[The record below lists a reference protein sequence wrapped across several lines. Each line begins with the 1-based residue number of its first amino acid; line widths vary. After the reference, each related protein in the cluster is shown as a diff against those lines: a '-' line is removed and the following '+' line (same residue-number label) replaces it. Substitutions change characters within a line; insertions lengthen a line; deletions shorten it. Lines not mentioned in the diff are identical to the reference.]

1 MELLLDTVNLDTIK
15 KYADVISLAG
25 VTSNPSIVKKE
36 RPIDFYKHMREVR
49 QIIGKERTLHVQV
62 VGQTAE
68 AMLADAHMILEEL
81 DDQVYIK
88 VPTDMTGLA
97 VIKQLKKEGIHVTA
111 TAIYSEFQGYLA
123 IAAGVDYL
131 APYYNRMINMNI
143 DSDYRGIERD
153 NLGIKRKNH
162 EAHGFARKLRHRG
175 KTRKVKGTIKERRG
189 RFNDVPSVH
198 ERPVSC
204 ENRSWFGHW
213 ESDTVRGKTGRSA
226 LVTLVDR
233 KSRYLLSQRVPK
245 VNAKNVTQ
253 VMIDLL
259 HTVTPKRVRTLTPDR
274 GTEFAGYREVSQELS
289 IPVYFPD
296 PHAPQQR
303 GTNENTNGLI
313 REYFPKGTDLDQL
326 TDQDIDKF
334 VRDLNHQPRKV
345 LSWKSPFEVFFG
357 TKLRLI

>member
-1 MELLLDTVNLDTIK
+1 MSPYNHLTLKDRECILL
-15 KYADVISLAG
+15 G
-25 VTSNPSIVKKE
+25 VTLNDTYQVIAEKIGCSKATVSREIKRNGGRKAYSAVKAQENYQGRRLKSRRPRLLTDLKLRDFVLHCIVQ
-36 RPIDFYKHMREVR
+36 R
-49 QIIGKERTLHVQV
+49 QWSPEQISGRLVHENSEWHV
-62 VGQTAE
+62 
-68 AMLADAHMILEEL
+68 
-81 DDQVYIK
+81 
-88 VPTDMTGLA
+88 
-97 VIKQLKKEGIHVTA
+97 
-111 TAIYSEFQGYLA
+111 S
-123 IAAGVDYL
+123 
-131 APYYNRMINMNI
+131 YNTI
-143 DSDYRGIERD
+143 YRGIERD

-162 EAHGFARKLRHRG
+162 EARGFARKLRHRG
-175 KTRKVKGTIKERRG
+175 KTRKVKGTIK
-189 RFNDVPSVH
+189 

-245 VNAKNVTQ
+245 VNTKNVTQ
-253 VMIDLL
+253 AMIDLL

-296 PHAPQQR
+296 PHASQQR

>member
-1 MELLLDTVNLDTIK
+1 MSPYNHLTLKDREGILL
-15 KYADVISLAG
+15 G
-25 VTSNPSIVKKE
+25 VTLNDTYQVIAEKIGCSKATVSREIKRNGGRKAYSAVKAQENYQGRRLKSRRPRLLTDLKLRDFVLHCIVQ
-36 RPIDFYKHMREVR
+36 R
-49 QIIGKERTLHVQV
+49 QWSPEQISGRLVHENSEWHV
-62 VGQTAE
+62 
-68 AMLADAHMILEEL
+68 
-81 DDQVYIK
+81 
-88 VPTDMTGLA
+88 
-97 VIKQLKKEGIHVTA
+97 
-111 TAIYSEFQGYLA
+111 S
-123 IAAGVDYL
+123 
-131 APYYNRMINMNI
+131 YNTI
-143 DSDYRGIERD
+143 YRGIERD

-162 EAHGFARKLRHRG
+162 EARGFARKLRHRG
-175 KTRKVKGTIKERRG
+175 KTRKVKGTIK
-189 RFNDVPSVH
+189 

-253 VMIDLL
+253 AMIDLL

-296 PHAPQQR
+296 PHVPQQR

-334 VRDLNHQPRKV
+334 VRDLNHRPRKV
-345 LSWKSPFEVFFG
+345 LGWKSPFEVFFG

>member
-1 MELLLDTVNLDTIK
+1 MSPYNHLTLKDRECILL
-15 KYADVISLAG
+15 G
-25 VTSNPSIVKKE
+25 VTLNDTYQVIAEKIGCSKATVSREIKRNGGLKAYSAVKAQENYQGRRLKSRRPRLLTDLKLRDFVLHCIVQ
-36 RPIDFYKHMREVR
+36 R
-49 QIIGKERTLHVQV
+49 QWSPEQISGRLVHENSEWHV
-62 VGQTAE
+62 
-68 AMLADAHMILEEL
+68 
-81 DDQVYIK
+81 
-88 VPTDMTGLA
+88 
-97 VIKQLKKEGIHVTA
+97 
-111 TAIYSEFQGYLA
+111 S
-123 IAAGVDYL
+123 
-131 APYYNRMINMNI
+131 YNTI
-143 DSDYRGIERD
+143 YRGIERD

-162 EAHGFARKLRHRG
+162 EARGFARKLRHRG
-175 KTRKVKGTIKERRG
+175 KT
-189 RFNDVPSVH
+189 
-198 ERPVSC
+198 
-204 ENRSWFGHW
+204 
-213 ESDTVRGKTGRSA
+213 GRSA
-226 LVTLVDR
+226 LLTLVDR

-253 VMIDLL
+253 AMIDLL

-334 VRDLNHQPRKV
+334 VRDLNHRPRKV
-345 LSWKSPFEVFFG
+345 LGWKSPFEVFFG

>member
-1 MELLLDTVNLDTIK
+1 MSPYNDLTLKDRECILL
-15 KYADVISLAG
+15 G
-25 VTSNPSIVKKE
+25 VTLNDTYQVIAEKIGCSKATVSREIKRNGGRKAYSAVKAQENYQGRRLKSRRPRLLTDLKLRDFVLHCIVQ
-36 RPIDFYKHMREVR
+36 R
-49 QIIGKERTLHVQV
+49 QWSPEQISGRLVHENSEWHV
-62 VGQTAE
+62 
-68 AMLADAHMILEEL
+68 
-81 DDQVYIK
+81 
-88 VPTDMTGLA
+88 
-97 VIKQLKKEGIHVTA
+97 
-111 TAIYSEFQGYLA
+111 S
-123 IAAGVDYL
+123 
-131 APYYNRMINMNI
+131 YNTI
-143 DSDYRGIERD
+143 YRGIERD

-162 EAHGFARKLRHRG
+162 EARGFARKLRHRG
-175 KTRKVKGTIKERRG
+175 KTRKVKGTIK
-189 RFNDVPSVH
+189 

-253 VMIDLL
+253 AMIDLL

-334 VRDLNHQPRKV
+334 VRDLNHRPRKV
-345 LSWKSPFEVFFG
+345 LGWKSPFEVFFG

>member
-1 MELLLDTVNLDTIK
+1 M
-15 KYADVISLAG
+15 G
-25 VTSNPSIVKKE
+25 VTLNDTYQVIAEKIGCSKATVSREIKRNGGLKAYSAVKAQENYQGRRLKSRRPRLLTDLKLRDFVLHCIVQ
-36 RPIDFYKHMREVR
+36 R
-49 QIIGKERTLHVQV
+49 QWSPEQISGRLVHENSEWHV
-62 VGQTAE
+62 
-68 AMLADAHMILEEL
+68 
-81 DDQVYIK
+81 
-88 VPTDMTGLA
+88 
-97 VIKQLKKEGIHVTA
+97 
-111 TAIYSEFQGYLA
+111 S
-123 IAAGVDYL
+123 
-131 APYYNRMINMNI
+131 YNTI
-143 DSDYRGIERD
+143 YRGIERD

-162 EAHGFARKLRHRG
+162 EARGFARKLRHRG
-175 KTRKVKGTIKERRG
+175 KT
-189 RFNDVPSVH
+189 
-198 ERPVSC
+198 
-204 ENRSWFGHW
+204 
-213 ESDTVRGKTGRSA
+213 GRSA
-226 LVTLVDR
+226 LLTLVDR

-253 VMIDLL
+253 AMIDLL

-334 VRDLNHQPRKV
+334 VRDLNHRPRKV
-345 LSWKSPFEVFFG
+345 LGWKSPFEVFFG

>member
-1 MELLLDTVNLDTIK
+1 MSPYNHLTLKDRECILL
-15 KYADVISLAG
+15 G
-25 VTSNPSIVKKE
+25 VTLNDTYQVIAEKIGCSKATVSREIKRNGGRKAYSAVKAQENYQGRRLKSRRPRLLTDLKLRDFVLHCIVQ
-36 RPIDFYKHMREVR
+36 R
-49 QIIGKERTLHVQV
+49 QWSPEQISGRLVHENSEWHV
-62 VGQTAE
+62 
-68 AMLADAHMILEEL
+68 
-81 DDQVYIK
+81 
-88 VPTDMTGLA
+88 
-97 VIKQLKKEGIHVTA
+97 
-111 TAIYSEFQGYLA
+111 S
-123 IAAGVDYL
+123 
-131 APYYNRMINMNI
+131 YNTI
-143 DSDYRGIERD
+143 YRGIERD

-162 EAHGFARKLRHRG
+162 EARGFARKLRHRG
-175 KTRKVKGTIKERRG
+175 KTRKVKGTIK
-189 RFNDVPSVH
+189 

-253 VMIDLL
+253 AMIDLL

>member
-1 MELLLDTVNLDTIK
+1 MSPYNDLTLKDRECILL
-15 KYADVISLAG
+15 G
-25 VTSNPSIVKKE
+25 VTLNDTYQVIAEKIGCSKATVSREIKRNGGRKAYSAVKAQENYQGRRLKSRRPRLLTDLKLRDFVLHCIVQ
-36 RPIDFYKHMREVR
+36 R
-49 QIIGKERTLHVQV
+49 QWSPEQISGRLVHENSEWHV
-62 VGQTAE
+62 
-68 AMLADAHMILEEL
+68 
-81 DDQVYIK
+81 
-88 VPTDMTGLA
+88 
-97 VIKQLKKEGIHVTA
+97 
-111 TAIYSEFQGYLA
+111 S
-123 IAAGVDYL
+123 
-131 APYYNRMINMNI
+131 YNTI
-143 DSDYRGIERD
+143 YRGIERD

-162 EAHGFARKLRHRG
+162 EARGFARKLRHRG
-175 KTRKVKGTIKERRG
+175 KTRKVKGTIK
-189 RFNDVPSVH
+189 

-253 VMIDLL
+253 AMIDLL

-296 PHAPQQR
+296 PHASQQR

-326 TDQDIDKF
+326 TDQDT
-334 VRDLNHQPRKV
+334 R
-345 LSWKSPFEVFFG
+345 
-357 TKLRLI
+357 

>member
-1 MELLLDTVNLDTIK
+1 M
-15 KYADVISLAG
+15 G
-25 VTSNPSIVKKE
+25 VTLNDTYQVIAEKIGCSKATVSREIKRNGGRKAYSAVKAQENYQGRRLKSRRPRLLTDLKLRDFVLHCIVQ
-36 RPIDFYKHMREVR
+36 R
-49 QIIGKERTLHVQV
+49 QWSPEQISGRLVHENSEWHV
-62 VGQTAE
+62 
-68 AMLADAHMILEEL
+68 
-81 DDQVYIK
+81 
-88 VPTDMTGLA
+88 
-97 VIKQLKKEGIHVTA
+97 
-111 TAIYSEFQGYLA
+111 S
-123 IAAGVDYL
+123 
-131 APYYNRMINMNI
+131 YNTI
-143 DSDYRGIERD
+143 YRGIERD

-162 EAHGFARKLRHRG
+162 EARGFARKLRHRG
-175 KTRKVKGTIKERRG
+175 KTRKVKGTIK
-189 RFNDVPSVH
+189 

-253 VMIDLL
+253 AMIDLL

-296 PHAPQQR
+296 PHASQQR

-334 VRDLNHQPRKV
+334 VRDLNHRPRKV
-345 LSWKSPFEVFFG
+345 LGWKSPFEVFFG

>member
-1 MELLLDTVNLDTIK
+1 MSPYNHLTLKDRECILL
-15 KYADVISLAG
+15 G
-25 VTSNPSIVKKE
+25 VTLNDTYQVIAEKIGCSKATVSREIKRNGGRKAYSAVKAQEDYQGRRLKSRRPRLLTDLKLRDFVLHCIVQ
-36 RPIDFYKHMREVR
+36 R
-49 QIIGKERTLHVQV
+49 QWSPEQISGRLVHENSEWHV
-62 VGQTAE
+62 
-68 AMLADAHMILEEL
+68 
-81 DDQVYIK
+81 
-88 VPTDMTGLA
+88 
-97 VIKQLKKEGIHVTA
+97 
-111 TAIYSEFQGYLA
+111 S
-123 IAAGVDYL
+123 
-131 APYYNRMINMNI
+131 YNTI
-143 DSDYRGIERD
+143 YRGIERD

-253 VMIDLL
+253 AMIDLL

-274 GTEFAGYREVSQELS
+274 GTEFARYREVSQELS

-334 VRDLNHQPRKV
+334 VRDLNHRPRKV
-345 LSWKSPFEVFFG
+345 LGWKSPFEVFFG

>member
-1 MELLLDTVNLDTIK
+1 MSPYNDLTLKDRECILL
-15 KYADVISLAG
+15 G
-25 VTSNPSIVKKE
+25 VTLNDTYQVIAEKIGCSKATVSREIKRNGGRKAYSAVKAQENYQGRRLKSRRPRLLTDLKLRDFVLHCIVQ
-36 RPIDFYKHMREVR
+36 R
-49 QIIGKERTLHVQV
+49 QWSPEQISGRLVHENSEWHV
-62 VGQTAE
+62 
-68 AMLADAHMILEEL
+68 
-81 DDQVYIK
+81 
-88 VPTDMTGLA
+88 
-97 VIKQLKKEGIHVTA
+97 
-111 TAIYSEFQGYLA
+111 S
-123 IAAGVDYL
+123 
-131 APYYNRMINMNI
+131 YNTI
-143 DSDYRGIERD
+143 YRGIERD

-162 EAHGFARKLRHRG
+162 EARGFARKLRHRG
-175 KTRKVKGTIKERRG
+175 KTRKVKGTIK
-189 RFNDVPSVH
+189 

-253 VMIDLL
+253 AMIDLL

-296 PHAPQQR
+296 PHASQQR

>member
-153 NLGIKRKNH
+153 INIIIPNHIRQKRNDTFTDSRPTTKCGNYSATLGLMLLENFLCDLPPPTQTK
-162 EAHGFARKLRHRG
+162 
-175 KTRKVKGTIKERRG
+175 
-189 RFNDVPSVH
+189 
-198 ERPVSC
+198 SC
-204 ENRSWFGHW
+204 N
-213 ESDTVRGKTGRSA
+213 
-226 LVTLVDR
+226 
-233 KSRYLLSQRVPK
+233 P
-245 VNAKNVTQ
+245 
-253 VMIDLL
+253 
-259 HTVTPKRVRTLTPDR
+259 
-274 GTEFAGYREVSQELS
+274 
-289 IPVYFPD
+289 
-296 PHAPQQR
+296 
-303 GTNENTNGLI
+303 NTNKKLAAL
-313 REYFPKGTDLDQL
+313 EFPMNSRND
-326 TDQDIDKF
+326 
-334 VRDLNHQPRKV
+334 
-345 LSWKSPFEVFFG
+345 
-357 TKLRLI
+357 

>member
-1 MELLLDTVNLDTIK
+1 MSPYNDLTLKDRECILL
-15 KYADVISLAG
+15 G
-25 VTSNPSIVKKE
+25 VTLNDTYQVIAEKIGCSKATVSREIKRNGGRKAYSAVKAQENYQGRRLKSRRPRLLTDLKLRDFVLHCIVQ
-36 RPIDFYKHMREVR
+36 R
-49 QIIGKERTLHVQV
+49 QWSPEQISGRLVHENSEWHV
-62 VGQTAE
+62 
-68 AMLADAHMILEEL
+68 
-81 DDQVYIK
+81 
-88 VPTDMTGLA
+88 
-97 VIKQLKKEGIHVTA
+97 
-111 TAIYSEFQGYLA
+111 S
-123 IAAGVDYL
+123 
-131 APYYNRMINMNI
+131 YNTI
-143 DSDYRGIERD
+143 YRGIERD

-162 EAHGFARKLRHRG
+162 EARGFARKLRHRG
-175 KTRKVKGTIKERRG
+175 KTRKVKGTIK
-189 RFNDVPSVH
+189 

-245 VNAKNVTQ
+245 VNTKNVTQ
-253 VMIDLL
+253 AMIDLL

-296 PHAPQQR
+296 PHASQQR